1 MGHDADITHPVKH
14 GDLLFLLYPKHAKKA
29 INWYT
34 LEKTAII
41 GSSMY
46 FILVYIVTYF
56 SFASVTPYLSL
67 LVRGLGYSPKVV
79 GILLGIFEGAGIAGP
94 FLFGY
99 FADRTG
105 RYKPG
110 LLISS
115 GLVAAAVIPLILL
128 RSPILSSVFLAI
140 MAIGFRSTVP
150 LLDAATTIS
159 LGKAGNYGKIRTVG
173 SVSFIV
179 MALFL
184 QWTPILRPENSQ
196 NIGIVIALCS
206 ILIVI
211 FTAILPSRYTRLEAP
226 ASKPAAL
233 PASKPA
239 TKPTAPRAPSPP
251 RKRSGLWSP
260 MLILGLIIITLNRLA
275 MTPVY
280 TFFPLY
286 LTETLHWNVVSLMF
300 ALAAAAEVPCM
311 YISQRL
317 IRRFG
322 ALRLLAVS
330 AAAIGVRLAIYALC
344 PFKPALLLAQLLHS
358 LCYGVFHPAA
368 IALVSGCLPPE
379 RRALGMSLYLSLGT
393 GFPAFIGNF
402 IGGFIVDHAG
412 YQTLFASFIAFP
424 IAAIGLYFFV
434 AIKRRSVV

>member
-1 MGHDADITHPVKH
+1 
-14 GDLLFLLYPKHAKKA
+14 
-29 INWYT
+29 
-34 LEKTAII
+34 
-41 GSSMY
+41 MY
-46 FILVYIVTYF
+46 FILVYIATYI
-56 SFASVTPYLSL
+56 SFAAVTPYLSL
-67 LVRGLGYSPKVV
+67 LVRGLEYSPGVV
-79 GILLGIFEGAGIAGP
+79 GILLGVFEGAGIGGP

-110 LLISS
+110 LFISAA
-115 GLVAAAVIPLILL
+115 LVVISVIPLILF
-128 RSPILSSVFLAI
+128 RSPVLSGLFLAV

-150 LLDAATTIS
+150 LLDAVTTITQ
-159 LGKAGNYGKIRTVG
+159 GKAGNYGKIRTVG

-184 QWTPILRPENSQ
+184 QWTPVLRPDTSR
-196 NIGIVIALCS
+196 NISIVIALCS
-206 ILIVI
+206 VLILIFV
-211 FTAILPSRYTRLEAP
+211 AILPSRYTRIEGP
-226 ASKPAAL
+226 DPVK
-233 PASKPA
+233 
-239 TKPTAPRAPSPP
+239 TAPKPF
-251 RKRSGLWSP
+251 RKKTGLWSP
-260 MLILGLIIITLNRLA
+260 MLILGLIIITLSRLA

-286 LTETLHWNVVSLMF
+286 LTESLHWNVVSLMF

-311 YISQRL
+311 YISQGL

-330 AAAIGVRLAIYALC
+330 AAAIGIRLVIYAVC
-344 PFKPALLLAQLLHS
+344 PFKPALLLAQLLHA

-412 YQTLFASFIAFP
+412 YQTLFMSFTIFP
-424 IAAIGLYFFV
+424 VIAIGLYFFV
-434 AIKRRSVV
+434 AVKRQPVV